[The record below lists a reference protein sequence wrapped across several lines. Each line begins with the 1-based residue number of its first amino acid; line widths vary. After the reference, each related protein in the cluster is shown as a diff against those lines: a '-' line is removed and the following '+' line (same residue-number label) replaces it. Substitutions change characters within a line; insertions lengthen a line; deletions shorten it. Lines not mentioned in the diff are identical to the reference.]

1 MRKLSVLL
9 MAIVFLAGC
18 ATVDPRVT
26 ALEEKVVKLERKLVM
41 GQATGAGANIYPV
54 TGALTGGGT
63 GALDKITST
72 ADKDAAI
79 AMFNAEGTYG
89 NAFMPFTLDE
99 AGGCGTEAAPYCI
112 ESGDAGEYW
121 ELTDGWFMT
130 MYGKIPVVVDAAAS
144 AVTIT
149 AAQARSG
156 TLFINTL
163 AGTKQYV
170 LPPAEAGMSVCFRN
184 GQGNARILQ
193 VDTDGTDYIVLN
205 STGVRTTGAG
215 DIYAATASAK
225 NQICLAAFDATDWY
239 VISEIGTW
247 AEE

>member
-1 MRKLSVLL
+1 MRKIFVLI
-9 MAIVFLAGC
+9 MAIVFMAGC

-26 ALEEKVVKLERKLVM
+26 ALEDKVVKLERKLLM
-41 GQATGAGANIYPV
+41 GQATGAGANLYPV
-54 TGALTGGGT
+54 TGALTGEGA
-63 GALDKITST
+63 GALDKIAST
-72 ADKDAAI
+72 AQGDAAI
-79 AMFNAEGTYG
+79 VMFNSEGTYG
-89 NAFMPFTLDE
+89 NAFMPFTLDQS
-99 AGGCGTEAAPYCI
+99 GGCGTEAAPYCI
-112 ESGDAGEYW
+112 ESKDAGEWW

-144 AVTIT
+144 AVTVT
-149 AAQARSG
+149 VTQARSG

-163 AGTKQYV
+163 AGTKQYI

-193 VDTDGTDYIVLN
+193 VDTDGTDYIVVN
-205 STGVRTTGAG
+205 STGLRTTSAG

-239 VISEIGTW
+239 VMSEIGTW